1 MVMLELI
8 WAFSGYNRYLFI
20 FLAGDFDVLKI
31 HVALLW
37 PNFAS

>member
-1 MVMLELI
+1 MVMLGLI
-8 WAFSGYNRYLFI
+8 WAIEGYNRTFFI